1 MKHKKT
7 MSLVLAMLMLASSA
21 SLFGCSE
28 SEVNSETEAQA
39 KTEVTAQAGE
49 IEETEPEEDEDSRLS
64 IPDNLPDVKFDG
76 KDFKVL
82 TEGVLAGFDYTTE
95 IAVED
100 LTGDNCNDAVYN
112 RNIKIEDRFNAKISV
127 EPIADAYQE
136 IVTIETAGGGDYQ
149 LVGIKDH
156 CAQTPIRRHVLLNW
170 LDIPHVDLTQP
181 WHIQL
186 ANDDATVNGQLYA
199 IASDLSI
206 TAMVYTY
213 ATYCNTTKA
222 ADYGY
227 SADDFY
233 GYVKEGSWTID
244 KLMEITNAMYIDQ
257 NGDGAKDKNDQFG
270 YGYCVVNPADV
281 WMTAFGERSFTYDKD
296 KNDVD
301 FSFGTEKMADALS
314 KLMDWH
320 YNGEG
325 FYKMPNQYDEETY
338 FLNGGVVMA
347 PLRLLAS
354 FNALRDMNDTYIIL
368 PYPKW
373 DEAQTGYYTNAD
385 DKFSNFG
392 VPTSQV
398 GDAEF
403 IGVIYEALCA
413 ESYKTVYPV
422 YYDTALKGRY
432 SSDPTTAEMVDL
444 IMDGR
449 AFDFGAQFYV
459 SYYYKIR
466 DLINEQNSDAAS
478 YYASTAKA
486 QRLGV
491 ISFFKQCYDLI
502 IER

>member
-1 MKHKKT
+1 MKHRRIL
-7 MSLVLAMLMLASSA
+7 SLALAMLMLASSA

-28 SEVNSETEAQA
+28 NEVNNETEPQA
-39 KTEVTAQAGE
+39 KTEVQAQAGE
-49 IEETEPEEDEDSRLS
+49 IEETEPEEDDSRTS
-64 IPDNLPDVKFDG
+64 IPDNLPDVRFDG
-76 KDFKVL
+76 KEFRVL

-100 LTGDNCNDAVYN
+100 LTGDTCNDAVYN
-112 RNIKIEDRFNAKISV
+112 RNILIEDRFDAKIAV
-127 EPIADAYQE
+127 DPYEEAYKQIMTLE
-136 IVTIETAGGGDYQ
+136 QAGGGEYH
-149 LVGIKDH
+149 LVGIRDH
-156 CAQTPIRRHVLLNW
+156 CAQSPIRAQILLNW

-213 ATYCNTTKA
+213 ATYCNATRV

-233 GYVKEGSWTID
+233 GYVKEGTWTID
-244 KLMEITNAMYIDQ
+244 KLMSITNTMYVDL
-257 NGDGAKDKNDQFG
+257 NGDGIKDRNDQYG

-281 WMTAFGERSFTYDKD
+281 WATAFGERSFVFNADGTDL
-296 KNDVD
+296 D
-301 FSFGTEKMADALS
+301 FPFGSEKMADVLS
-314 KLMDWH
+314 KLVDWH

-325 FYKMPNQYDEETY
+325 FYKMDGQYAEETN
-338 FLNGGVVMA
+338 FLNGKVMMA

-354 FNALRDMNDTYIIL
+354 FNALRDMDDTYIIL

-392 VPTSQV
+392 VPISMVNDT
-398 GDAEF
+398 EF

-413 ESYKTVYPV
+413 ESYKTVYPA

-432 SSDPTTAEMVDL
+432 SADPTTAEMIDL

-459 SYYYKIR
+459 AYYYKVR
-466 DLINEQNSDAAS
+466 DLINEENSDAAS
-478 YYASTAKA
+478 YYASTLKA
-486 QRLGV
+486 QRLSAV
-491 ISFFKQCYDLI
+491 SFFNKYYGTDI
-502 IER
+502 PR